1 MLKLLVKIILLIAVA
16 IVAWPITSEAEVF
29 QNVDQKTWECMKAD
43 SERVHRTIY
52 TSEYPEP
59 GRSTTGLYV
68 LDYKFDASKN
78 TVEYTIVNSGGIL
91 TPSTFWNG
99 IHGSIAACKK

>member
-1 MLKLLVKIILLIAVA
+1 MLNLLVKIILLIAVA
-16 IVAWPITSEAEVF
+16 IVAGPITSEAEVF
-29 QNVDQKTWECMKAD
+29 QNVDHKTWECMKAG
-43 SERVHRTIY
+43 SERVHNRLY

-59 GRSTTGLYV
+59 DRSTTGPYI
-68 LDYKFDASKN
+68 LDYKFDSSKN